1 MITTRTNLNCILAAG
16 LAVILFAAS
25 LQAQDTK
32 DPKAA
37 IVEEVRNDQ
46 PAFLVRVN
54 VDHASRVYGEGDT
67 MKVTVRSERSGYL
80 YLVYCQADGKVS
92 VLFPNKFQTDN
103 RIEADRDIVVPATNA
118 RFRIRI
124 GKPLGDE
131 VLKAIVTLNPLKQ
144 LDADSFTKSVVTDI
158 KYSNVRSAYIEE
170 CKPNPSRWAEHHVK
184 IKTVPAAA
192 VGAAVA
198 VKPRRIGVF
207 IGISDYQDSNIRGL
221 RICHLDARE
230 MARVMRAR
238 GEIDQ
243 SFVLV
248 NQQATL
254 RKIEETIRKRV
265 TKLTRPGD
273 EVIIYWSG
281 HGARVA
287 DENGDEKDGLDELL
301 VPYDA
306 NTENIDTVKA
316 TMLSD
321 DTFGRWIQ
329 ELDGRRIAVILDT
342 CHSAG
347 QATNEKSLRDGAK
360 GLPMMFGKAIRGV
373 ELDFFDGEF
382 ARTKDIGQKGAAI
395 LASSQAAQ
403 ISFVRREEDLSAM
416 TYFLVKLIEKNDGPV
431 TLATAFKH
439 LQKELPAYVE
449 RRFPGTTQT
458 PVLVDDIT
466 PPLYLSPQR

>member
-1 MITTRTNLNCILAAG
+1 MITTRTNLNCILVAG

-37 IVEEVRNDQ
+37 IIEEVRNDQ

-80 YLVYCQADGKVS
+80 YLVYCQADGNVS
-92 VLFPNKFQTDN
+92 VLFPNKFQKN
-103 RIEADRDIVVPATNA
+103 NKIKADTNTVVPSPNA

-124 GKPLGDE
+124 GKPLGNE
-131 VLKAIVTLNPLKQ
+131 VLKAIVTLNPLKR

-158 KYSNVRSAYIEE
+158 KYSNVRAAYLEE
-170 CKPNPSRWAEHHVK
+170 CKPNPTQWAEHHVK
-184 IKTVPAAA
+184 IKTVAFDAPPT
-192 VGAAVA
+192 
-198 VKPRRIGVF
+198 KPRRIGVF

-230 MARVMRAR
+230 MARVMRDR
-238 GEIDQ
+238 GEVDQ

-360 GLPMMFGKAIRGV
+360 GLPMTFGKAIQGV

-458 PVLVDDIT
+458 PVLVDDIR
-466 PPLYLSPQR
+466 PQLYLRPQR